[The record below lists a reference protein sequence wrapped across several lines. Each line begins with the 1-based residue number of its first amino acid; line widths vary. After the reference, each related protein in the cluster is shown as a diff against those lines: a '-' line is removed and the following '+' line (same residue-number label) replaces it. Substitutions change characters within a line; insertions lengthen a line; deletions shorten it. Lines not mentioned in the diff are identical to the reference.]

1 MSDKYNQEETFMKDI
16 VIAAVLFFAI
26 SEVAMAHNIGVDHI
40 HDGGKVYVLEN
51 SRSSIPV
58 TRSGY
63 RLDLPS
69 IERKRCDRRDAITG
83 PFCNIVYDNTRRAS
97 SRARYSIDRQVN
109 RKVNDF
115 IRKLERKL

>member
-1 MSDKYNQEETFMKDI
+1 MADKYNQEETIMKDI

-58 TRSGY
+58 TSSGY
-63 RLDLPS
+63 RLSLPRV
-69 IERKRCDRRDAITG
+69 ERKRCDYNDAISG
-83 PFCNIVYDNTRRAS
+83 SFCNIVYDNTRRAS
-97 SRARYSIDRQVN
+97 QKARWEIDYKIQRKIDRQLG
-109 RKVNDF
+109 
-115 IRKLERKL
+115 KLLR